1 MNLSGE
7 LDIDIVSEQAEQSV
21 LGAVFLDQ
29 NVLDDISFLEPR
41 DFKNPIHQ
49 ELFKVM
55 KWLDKK
61 NKPID
66 IITVSD
72 VYIQHNRIE
81 NIGGVSYF
89 RSLAESCPTTA
100 NVEYYARIIR
110 SKALE
115 RRVKNMGLILTGM
128 SREDYESDEEFFSY
142 IEELVTEMRPDDNS
156 QLLSIAETK
165 ANYFQY
171 LNKKAEFIQTGFKN
185 FDGWAHGLWRGWL
198 FVSAGRPSV
207 GKTAM
212 LLQRVIGVA
221 QQNKGI
227 VMVYSQEMDRNQLY
241 DRMISNLTGIPY
253 GRIKQKKLSDNDIS
267 QIEVSLELLE
277 ELPIYIEDRSNVSID
292 EIRADARR
300 FKRKY
305 GQIAMIA
312 VDYLQI
318 MNIAQK
324 KGETRAQAIGNV
336 TKAAKDIAREM
347 NCCFMMLSQMTR
359 DSETY
364 KKPMLSHLKE
374 SGSIEQD
381 ADVVEFLWHDPDD
394 THQQGK
400 VVQQFI
406 AKGRDTGINEF
417 RLLFKGWK
425 QQFEELP
432 QKKEA

>member
-7 LDIDIVSEQAEQSV
+7 DVVALQAEEAV
-21 LGAVFLDQ
+21 LGAIFIDSS
-29 NVLDDISFLEPR
+29 VLDVITFLEPR
-41 DFKNPIHQ
+41 DFQSAVHQ

-55 KWLDKK
+55 KWLDEKS
-61 NKPID
+61 KPID
-66 IITVSD
+66 IVTVSE
-72 VYIQHNRIE
+72 VYAQHNRIE

-128 SREDYESDEEFFSY
+128 SREDYESDEEFFSC
-142 IEELVTEMRPDDNS
+142 IEELVAEMRPDDNS
-156 QLLSIAETK
+156 QLLSIGETK
-165 ANYFQY
+165 KNYFNY
-171 LNKKAEFIQTGFKN
+171 LNTQAEFIKTGFRQ
-185 FDGWAHGLWRGWL
+185 FDEWAHGLWRGWL

-253 GRIKQKKLSDNDIS
+253 GRIKNKKLSDNDFS
-267 QIEVSLELLE
+267 QIEIAYEMLED
-277 ELPIYIEDRSNVSID
+277 LPIYIEDKSKVSID
-292 EIRADARR
+292 EIRADVRKY
-300 FKRKY
+300 KRKY
-305 GQIAMIA
+305 GKIAMVA

-318 MNIAQK
+318 MNISQK

-336 TKAAKDIAREM
+336 TTAAKHLAREF
-347 NCCFMMLSQMTR
+347 NFCFMLLSQMTR

-406 AKGRDTGINEF
+406 AKGRDIGINEF

-432 QKKEA
+432 QKEA

>member
-7 LDIDIVSEQAEQSV
+7 DVVALQAEEAV
-21 LGAVFLDQ
+21 LGAIFIDSS
-29 NVLDDISFLEPR
+29 VLDDITFLEPR
-41 DFKNPIHQ
+41 DFQSAVHQ

-55 KWLDKK
+55 KWLDEKS
-61 NKPID
+61 KPID
-66 IITVSD
+66 IVTVSE
-72 VYIQHNRIE
+72 VYAQHNRIE

-128 SREDYESDEEFFSY
+128 SRDDYESDEDFFSY
-142 IEELVTEMRPDDNS
+142 IEELVAEMRPDDNS
-156 QLLSIAETK
+156 QLLSIGETK
-165 ANYFQY
+165 KNYFNY
-171 LNKKAEFIQTGFKN
+171 LNTQAEFIKTGFRQ
-185 FDGWAHGLWRGWL
+185 FDEWAHGLWRGWL

-253 GRIKQKKLSDNDIS
+253 GRIKNKKLSDNDFS
-267 QIEVSLELLE
+267 QIEIAYEMLEG
-277 ELPIYIEDRSNVSID
+277 LPIYIEDKSKVSID
-292 EIRADARR
+292 EIRADVRKY
-300 FKRKY
+300 KRKY
-305 GQIAMIA
+305 GKIAMVA

-318 MNIAQK
+318 MNIPQK

-336 TKAAKDIAREM
+336 TTAAKHLAREF
-347 NCCFMMLSQMTR
+347 NFCFMLLSQMTR